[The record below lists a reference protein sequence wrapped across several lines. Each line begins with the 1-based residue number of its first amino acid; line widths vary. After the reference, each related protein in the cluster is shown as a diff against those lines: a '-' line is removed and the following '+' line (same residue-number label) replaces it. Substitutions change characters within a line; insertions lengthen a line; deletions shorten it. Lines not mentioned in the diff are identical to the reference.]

1 MLCTVN
7 EEALFASTPDE
18 SRLHSF
24 RFRRSRHH
32 GDVCVCIRSFA
43 TNQRYPSDPGHPD
56 CGGGTHLAL
65 QVRAPAMMTAMTV
78 TQTFLK
84 RASGCG
90 NERETSR

>member
-24 RFRRSRHH
+24 RLRRSRHH

-43 TNQRYPSDPGHPD
+43 TNQRYLLILGI
-56 CGGGTHLAL
+56 L
-65 QVRAPAMMTAMTV
+65 TAV
-78 TQTFLK
+78 AEHIL
-84 RASGCG
+84 RSRS
-90 NERETSR
+90 ERRP

>member
-1 MLCTVN
+1 MLCAVN
-7 EEALFASTPDE
+7 EEALFASAPDE

-24 RFRRSRHH
+24 RLRRSRHH
-32 GDVCVCIRSFA
+32 GDVCVCTRSIA
-43 TNQRYPSDPGHPD
+43 TNQRNPSDPGHPD
-56 CGGGTHLAL
+56 CGGGIHLAL

-84 RASGCG
+84 RASGCS